1 MYPILL
7 SAVLVFVAELGDK
20 SQLMSMTFATR
31 YRART
36 VILGAGLASA
46 AIDLV
51 SALAGNVIGDALPRD
66 AVRIAG
72 GVLFLLFAVLALR
85 EGIDENED
93 EPKPRARGGRAVMV
107 VAVAFTLS
115 EIGDKTMLVTMT
127 LATQYHWLLVWLGST
142 IGMLVSIVMAVLVGR
157 ALLKVV
163 PLRFVHL
170 LSAALFAVVG
180 VLLLVG

>member
-1 MYPILL
+1 MYPVLL

-36 VILGAGLASA
+36 VILGAGLACA
-46 AIDLV
+46 AINLV

-85 EGIDENED
+85 EGTTDED
-93 EPKPRARGGRAVMV
+93 EPKPRARGGRAVVV

-115 EIGDKTMLVTMT
+115 ELGDKTMLAAMT
-127 LATQYHWLLVWLGST
+127 LATQYHWLLVWIGST
-142 IGMLVSIVMAVLVGR
+142 IGMLVSIVLAVLVGR
-157 ALLKVV
+157 SLLKVV